1 MSSCWRGGGRE
12 KGGGQGR
19 RKRAVGGRRAGA
31 PQHSPPGAQ
40 NLTLAEAPTPS
51 QNGSSDP
58 TQLRRCGGSSCP
70 RWQASSHPQ
79 AMGCR
84 SPGWACVS
92 RLPLAG
98 PWRVSLR
105 NEAGVQ
111 RRPAESL
118 TRGGGGTP
126 LLCREAASSP
136 TPAPAAVR
144 GQAPWPGPGWS
155 HAARGRGPHS
165 ALASSPCERTVGAL
179 VGTTPD
185 TAHVGTVPGPRHC
198 LPSRD
203 KMG

>member
-19 RKRAVGGRRAGA
+19 RKRAVGGMRAGA

-118 TRGGGGTP
+118 TRGGGH
-126 LLCREAASSP
+126 
-136 TPAPAAVR
+136 PAALQGGR
-144 GQAPWPGPGWS
+144 QQPHAGPSCGTGS
-155 HAARGRGPHS
+155 G
-165 ALASSPCERTVGAL
+165 ALARPWLEPRGKGQGPPLSPRL
-179 VGTTPD
+179 
-185 TAHVGTVPGPRHC
+185 
-198 LPSRD
+198 LP
-203 KMG
+203 M